1 MIKHMKPGNLVR
13 VGFTST
19 GDNPWVVKLFRK
31 RTPVLLVKLN
41 GKWATILDIDGK
53 QKTLGWSALNVV
65 S

>member
-1 MIKHMKPGNLVR
+1 MKPGNLVR
-13 VGFTST
+13 VRFTST